1 MQTHLAA
8 IALANRHS
16 FSQCTPSGPRAWPMS
31 LSPLKSSQTAP
42 QPSTT
47 HMQPSLAFAT
57 YQTRS
62 PLAPTCMHAYTLSNQ
77 INQSWLISVHA
88 THYT

>member
-1 MQTHLAA
+1 
-8 IALANRHS
+8 
-16 FSQCTPSGPRAWPMS
+16 MS

-88 THYT
+88 THYTQFGTSFLISRLLCWSILILIN